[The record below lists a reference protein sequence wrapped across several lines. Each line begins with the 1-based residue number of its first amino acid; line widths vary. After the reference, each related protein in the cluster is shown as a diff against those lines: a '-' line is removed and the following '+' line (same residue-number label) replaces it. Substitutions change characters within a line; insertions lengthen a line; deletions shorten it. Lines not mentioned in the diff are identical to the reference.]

1 MSITAVQRSAW
12 SYVLDEPTKVL
23 VADDDPILCEFASV
37 HLSSPAAVIET
48 VSDGASA
55 LSLLTGGSFD
65 IALLDIEMP
74 SLDGFSLL
82 ERIRAEPTLCH
93 LPVIMLTGH
102 EDIASIDRAF
112 SLGANSF
119 VTKPVNWRLLTYH
132 VRYVLRTS
140 RVQRELRKARR
151 QAETKEAAYN
161 RALLAFEVECR
172 GVLRS
177 ILQHAAGGGGDG
189 SPSQANAPSSGMQRI
204 AELAA
209 AAIGR
214 WDDHSSQRAGSS
226 EVSVEPKASGLEV
239 REPDRCSSM
248 R

>member
-1 MSITAVQRSAW
+1 MGITAVQQSAW

-37 HLSSPAAVIET
+37 HLSSPVAVIET
-48 VSDGASA
+48 VPDGASA
-55 LSLLTGGSFD
+55 LSLLTASHFD

-82 ERIRAEPTLCH
+82 ERIRAEPKLCH
-93 LPVIMLTGH
+93 MPVIMLTGH

-132 VRYVLRTS
+132 VRYVLRAS
-140 RVQRELRKARR
+140 RIQGELRAARR
-151 QAETKEAAYN
+151 QAETNEAAYN
-161 RALLAFEVECR
+161 RKLLAFEVECR
-172 GVLRS
+172 AVLRS
-177 ILQHAAGGGGDG
+177 ILQHTDG
-189 SPSQANAPSSGMQRI
+189 SPSETNTASAGMQRI
-204 AELAA
+204 EELAA

-214 WDDHSSQRAGSS
+214 WDELSSGTIESCEAAAEPR
-226 EVSVEPKASGLEV
+226 VSRLEI
-239 REPDRCSSM
+239 REPDRCSWM